1 METRV
6 QLILYDGIIND
17 ITLDTLQQHFGLFE
31 LMGNGV
37 IITNNLIDLSQLP
50 ISKAS
55 VYILIAF
62 NTYGDLCIDQD
73 VLKDKPHMPTHNE
86 LIQASMCLDFL
97 EDAYRL
103 HEFIDNGHFYNRQ
116 SMYNVCPAM
125 FFATVFESRIRRE
138 IALGEKALLHGLI
151 ELNYDIDKSW
161 HQKQNRLP
169 DNAPRLFEQ
178 IADNNNH
185 ITYDDN
191 PMTSILSKV
200 VCLGNVCV
208 AGGAVLQM
216 FQGSFSTHN
225 LKTYQ
230 PPVPPGDIDVFVW
243 GLTEKEANAKVKQII
258 KTLKTFKV
266 RSCNFTGNAYTCILG
281 KGIVLQ
287 VVCRLYGSP
296 SEIIHGFDI
305 QACKVL
311 MLYDHEHKCNRIYGT
326 QTFVES
332 LRYRTVWVDT
342 ERQSSTYA
350 IRLVKYFC
358 KGFDVIVPGLERRRI
373 DCEIMSVGMKDL
385 KGLALLMRLEREIR
399 ARIVRMWKPQWT
411 RHQVKRVL
419 LRVIKAEALLRSD
432 YDDDT
437 LFDTNTYFHPGSWNT
452 VNYLFKYTRQL
463 YDTSFVKQIW
473 QNIMSNYRG
482 NSKNFVANAEWVTR
496 DPSSQTVSGCFHP
509 ENEQYYHTAYG
520 IKVGDDWM

>member
-1 METRV
+1 METHV

-37 IITNNLIDLSQLP
+37 TITDNRIDLSQLP

-62 NTYGDLCIDQD
+62 NIYGDLCIDQD
-73 VLKDKPHMPTHNE
+73 VLKDRPHMLTHNE
-86 LIQASMCLDFL
+86 IIEASMCLDFL
-97 EDAYRL
+97 EGAYKL
-103 HEFIDNGHFYNRQ
+103 MEFIDNGHFYNRQ
-116 SMYNVCPAM
+116 CMYNVCPSM

-161 HQKQNRLP
+161 HQKQNQLP
-169 DNAPRLFEQ
+169 DHAPRLFEQ

-185 ITYDDN
+185 IVYDDN
-191 PMTSILSKV
+191 PMTSILNKV

-216 FQGSFSTHN
+216 FQGSSSTYK

-258 KTLKTFKV
+258 QTLKV
-266 RSCNFTGNAYTCILG
+266 CSCSFTGNAYTCMLP
-281 KGIVLQ
+281 KDIVLQ

-326 QTFVES
+326 QTFIES

-350 IRLVKYFC
+350 VRLVKYFC
-358 KGFDVIVPGLERRRI
+358 KGFDVIVPGLNRRRI
-373 DCEIMSVGMKDL
+373 DCEIMSAGMKDL

-399 ARIVRMWKPQWT
+399 ARIARQWKPEWT
-411 RHQVKRVL
+411 RYSVNMTL
-419 LRVIKAEALLRSD
+419 LRVIKAETLLRCD
-432 YDDDT
+432 YDDEE
-437 LFDTNTYFHPGSWNT
+437 LLDTNEIQSYFYIGSWKR
-452 VNYLFKYTRQL
+452 VNYLLKYAHQL
-463 YDTSFVKQIW
+463 YDKSLVKQIW
-473 QNIMSNYRG
+473 RNIFQIKKDIVTNT
-482 NSKNFVANAEWVTR
+482 NWVTR

-509 ENEQYYHTAYG
+509 EHEQYYHLAYG
-520 IKVGDDWM
+520 VHDSVVDWM